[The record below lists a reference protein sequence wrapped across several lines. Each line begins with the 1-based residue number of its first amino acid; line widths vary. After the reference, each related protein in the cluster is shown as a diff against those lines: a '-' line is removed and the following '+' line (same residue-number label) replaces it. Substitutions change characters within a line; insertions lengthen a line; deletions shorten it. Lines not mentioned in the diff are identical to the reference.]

1 MKTLIVL
8 LTVMLLIVSSALAAE
23 KERVVVGIVDTNEPG
38 WRAETLNPTIARL
51 EKALP
56 GRRIE
61 LLELSVYR
69 TIDDV
74 GRIRPDFIVAP
85 SDVFLQL
92 INVYGAQA
100 LAVRKTNRAA
110 DPVHSIGS
118 TLIVP
123 STNTT
128 IHSLADLRDKTVA
141 ASLPDSLGGWLAL
154 QGEIHRQGYDEKSF
168 FREVHFLTFQIPD
181 VITNVLSGKSDAG
194 VLSACQLEKA
204 TASGLLDEGRLRV
217 INEHHYDGLTCA
229 HSSSLYPDLVFGA
242 LNFSQPTL
250 LKDVSIALLTM
261 PEEPTFSWQ
270 IAGKFDEVAS
280 LYATLQIGPWAPPE
294 WTLKEFIHRFSREIA
309 LGILGIGLLLLNEV
323 RLNWLVNRRT
333 RDLKVTIAE
342 KEAIASREAAMAK
355 RINRMERNT
364 IAAQMSSMIAHELKQ
379 PVAAIVN
386 YIAVTKLRLEVLCVD
401 DDQLDETAESIERE
415 AFRISAIIDRVR
427 SYVKRPDA
435 HHAPCMLDGI
445 VQKALMSLSHY
456 SDLSPLVR
464 VEHLASNAFIQGDE
478 LELEILL
485 LNLLKNAA
493 HAVSSRVDG
502 MIWVSVTLV
511 NGNYR
516 LCVAD
521 NGPKLDDEAFARLT
535 QASDSTSGGL
545 GLGLGIIRSIADA
558 HSATIV
564 IERLPA
570 GGIQVL
576 VDFEALEGD
585 R

>member
-1 MKTLIVL
+1 
-8 LTVMLLIVSSALAAE
+8 
-23 KERVVVGIVDTNEPG
+23 
-38 WRAETLNPTIARL
+38 
-51 EKALP
+51 
-56 GRRIE
+56 
-61 LLELSVYR
+61 
-69 TIDDV
+69 
-74 GRIRPDFIVAP
+74 
-85 SDVFLQL
+85 
-92 INVYGAQA
+92 
-100 LAVRKTNRAA
+100 
-110 DPVHSIGS
+110 
-118 TLIVP
+118 
-123 STNTT
+123 
-128 IHSLADLRDKTVA
+128 
-141 ASLPDSLGGWLAL
+141 
-154 QGEIHRQGYDEKSF
+154 
-168 FREVHFLTFQIPD
+168 
-181 VITNVLSGKSDAG
+181 
-194 VLSACQLEKA
+194 
-204 TASGLLDEGRLRV
+204 
-217 INEHHYDGLTCA
+217 
-229 HSSSLYPDLVFGA
+229 
-242 LNFSQPTL
+242 
-250 LKDVSIALLTM
+250 
-261 PEEPTFSWQ
+261 
-270 IAGKFDEVAS
+270 
-280 LYATLQIGPWAPPE
+280 
-294 WTLKEFIHRFSREIA
+294 
-309 LGILGIGLLLLNEV
+309 
-323 RLNWLVNRRT
+323 
-333 RDLKVTIAE
+333 
-342 KEAIASREAAMAK
+342 
-355 RINRMERNT
+355 MERNT